1 MEAINSGDVA
11 MIAVASG
18 ALSDSTLKDFSVS
31 KMDQLRQSLGKIE
44 LPNAIET
51 YNALAGCI
59 AEVNGEAFVP
69 KSLDYNHP
77 IDWGLISD
85 LKDTVSAEVIT
96 SAGSI
101 VLDLYTD
108 LAPGSVA
115 NFVQLSRDRF
125 YNGKNFHRVVP
136 NFVIQGGCPR
146 GDGYGSLDYTIR
158 SEFTPIYY
166 ADEGYLGMAS
176 AGNHTE
182 GTQWF
187 ITHSPTPH
195 LDGNY
200 TIFGRVRS
208 GMDVVHAIQV
218 GDEIKE
224 INIVN

>member
-1 MEAINSGDVA
+1 
-11 MIAVASG
+11 
-18 ALSDSTLKDFSVS
+18 LTKL
-31 KMDQLRQSLGKIE
+31 E

-51 YNALAGCI
+51 YNALAECI
-59 AEVNGEAFVP
+59 AEVKGESYSP
-69 KSLDYNHP
+69 KTVDYNHP
-77 IDWGLISD
+77 IDWNLVEGLD
-85 LKDTVSAEVIT
+85 DTVTAELIT
-96 SAGSI
+96 SVGTI
-101 VLDLYTD
+101 VLDLYTNI
-108 LAPGSVA
+108 APGSVA

-146 GDGYGSLDYTIR
+146 GDGFGSLDYTIR
-158 SEFTPIYY
+158 SEFFPIYY
-166 ADEGYLGMAS
+166 ANEGYLGMAS

-208 GMDVVHAIQV
+208 GMNVVHSIQV
-218 GDEIKE
+218 GDQIKE
-224 INIVN
+224 INITSF